1 MRVGERSNEGADQ
14 TWPAIM
20 TRSVEMSDA
29 GLVVGAGSILARMT
43 KAADGPPR
51 LALDAD
57 RERCLAMLS
66 VAWGRPVGADIFH
79 HVEAASH
86 AWQRGDKAL
95 ANLRLVFAGLPRL
108 AEPADAYRLCLA
120 EYLLDEGMAPEAL
133 MRELGYPTNVDRL
146 GKYNPDQQRVPAG
159 NGRRSGE
166 WDFGTGAHK
175 PLSADGRRIVV
186 ADDDDPS
193 RKPDA
198 REPARERFG
207 LAPHP
212 DGNASPPPVL
222 PYVIIGGSGIAG
234 VTEPSQSLPASTAAG
249 SLRTPLKSP
258 AGVPPINS
266 PGEFNGVPYSGH
278 SLDQMMNRGIPLSAA
293 DQAVK
298 DGLPT
303 PSRRYLGTTN
313 YYDQINK
320 ITIMRDDK
328 TGR

>member
-1 MRVGERSNEGADQ
+1 MRVGERSNERADQ

-43 KAADGPPR
+43 KASDGPPR

-57 RERCLAMLS
+57 RDRCLAMLS

-79 HVEAASH
+79 HVEAASQ

-133 MRELGYPTNVDRL
+133 MRVLGYPPNVDRL

-166 WDFGTGAHK
+166 WDFGTGAFT
-175 PLSADGRRIVV
+175 PRFDTTNDGRLVV
-186 ADDDDPS
+186 AQEDPS
-193 RKPDA
+193 RKPDPN
-198 REPARERFG
+198 EPARESFG
-207 LAPHP
+207 LSPNTEGETAAPPIQPHLGP
-212 DGNASPPPVL
+212 GGPGVAGSPAVTISDAAKSLPEGMTPPTFGRLAGFVQGPLASADASTEATDR
-222 PYVIIGGSGIAG
+222 IITNLQSAG
-234 VTEPSQSLPASTAAG
+234 VTRQSVSLFRQFYSQEADKNPENLAAAHRAELL
-249 SLRTPLKSP
+249 SNVLK
-258 AGVPPINS
+258 A
-266 PGEFNGVPYSGH
+266 
-278 SLDQMMNRGIPLSAA
+278 L
-293 DQAVK
+293 K
-298 DGLPT
+298 
-303 PSRRYLGTTN
+303 
-313 YYDQINK
+313 
-320 ITIMRDDK
+320 
-328 TGR
+328 